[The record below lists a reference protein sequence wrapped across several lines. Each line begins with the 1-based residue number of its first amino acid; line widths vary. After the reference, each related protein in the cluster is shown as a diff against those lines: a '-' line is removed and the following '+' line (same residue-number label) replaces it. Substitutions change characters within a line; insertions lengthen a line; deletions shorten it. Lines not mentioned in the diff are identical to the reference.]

1 MASTDFDSAAAC
13 RERYRCDLRQARL
26 YFGVAYPFC
35 LAFAVGKRLMPKSN
49 DGANQKFDRHQSVFR
64 EARAAA
70 ASIVPFAFR

>member
-1 MASTDFDSAAAC
+1 MAITDFDSAAAC

-35 LAFAVGKRLMPKSN
+35 LAFSIARRLAPERAE
-49 DGANQKFDRHQSVFR
+49 GWTGRAGRRQSVFR
-64 EARAAA
+64 EAKAAA

>member
-26 YFGVAYPFC
+26 LFGVAYPFC
-35 LAFAVGKRLMPKSN
+35 LAFSVGRRLVPRAGEGSDTKP
-49 DGANQKFDRHQSVFR
+49 GRRQSVFR
-64 EARAAA
+64 EAKSAA

>member
-1 MASTDFDSAAAC
+1 MASTDFDSEAAC

-35 LAFAVGKRLMPKSN
+35 LAFSIGKRLMSK
-49 DGANQKFDRHQSVFR
+49 GASGWNGKLERRQSVFR
-64 EARAAA
+64 EAKAAA